1 MTKAKKET
9 VNPKKPNNKVSVQR
23 YMEFSGVHDDTLVLR
38 NGGIRA
44 VLEVGSVNFN
54 LKSEEEQNAIIY
66 GYQRFLNSLQ
76 FSVQILMRSRKYD
89 VDDYLDKLRMKKG
102 TMENP
107 LLQNQ
112 MSEYIEYVGRLV
124 EYADIME
131 KRFFVVV
138 PENPFRA
145 EKVSMWA
152 SFKQKI
158 MPDDDLL
165 NVIRRKKEFRDLKK
179 TLDER
184 VNTVKTG
191 LENCGLSVNQLST
204 DKIIELFYQC
214 YNPSRARAQK
224 FHRPEDLAMM
234 NNIEDNIEVVD

>member
-1 MTKAKKET
+1 MTQVKKET

-23 YMEFSGVHDDTLVLR
+23 YMEFAGVHDDTLVLR

-54 LKSEEEQNAIIY
+54 LKSEEEQNAIVY

-76 FSVQILMRSRKYD
+76 FPVQILMRSRKYD
-89 VDDYLDKLRMKKG
+89 IDDYLDKLKG
-102 TMENP
+102 RKRSIENP

-138 PENPFRA
+138 PENPLRA
-145 EKVSMWA
+145 EKVSVWS

-165 NVIRRKKEFRDLKK
+165 NVIKRKKEFKDLKK
-179 TLDER
+179 SLDER

-191 LENCGLSVNQLST
+191 LENCGLSVTQIST
-204 DKIIELFYQC
+204 EKIIELFYQC
-214 YNPSRARAQK
+214 YNPARARAQK
-224 FHRPEDLAMM
+224 FHRPEELAMM
-234 NNIEDNIEVVD
+234 HNIEDNMSEV